1 MPKVSDV
8 YKSSYLRAADLEE
21 PLTVTIKSASIEEL
35 GEDKDEKIVVLFKEL
50 DRGLV
55 LNRTNADYL
64 SMICKS
70 DDTDDWADVRVG
82 LFVQPVSFKGKLVD
96 SIRVTKPQHLKAADD
111 MARKAAPKAAKA
123 EEAEGCGY
131 GRRRPR

>member
-1 MPKVSDV
+1 L
-8 YKSSYLRAADLEE
+8 LRAADVEE

-35 GEDKDEKIVVLFKEL
+35 GEDKDEKIVVLFEEL

-70 DDTDDWADVRVG
+70 DDTEDWPGTRVG

-111 MARKAAPKAAKA
+111 MTRKTTAKA
-123 EEAEGCGY
+123 GKKKAPAAAAGDDLDDEIPTFVEK
-131 GRRRPR
+131 